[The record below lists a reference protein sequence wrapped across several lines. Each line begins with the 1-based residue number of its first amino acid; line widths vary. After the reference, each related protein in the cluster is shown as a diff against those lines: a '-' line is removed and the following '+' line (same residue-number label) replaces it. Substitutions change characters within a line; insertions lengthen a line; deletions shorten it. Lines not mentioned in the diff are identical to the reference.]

1 MTDRDLYRETFS
13 HLHASGDTVTEVLN
27 MANHPA
33 NHKRPGRRALTAL
46 IAAACVLAL
55 SVTAYAIGEHTGFF
69 EQVFGDTGVESRDA
83 YETVADDTKPDSG
96 MVTVPAY
103 ERVPVDPEAAE
114 DLIGAQVTDVNK
126 SFTLDGVTFTA
137 ESMVI
142 DENGIGALT
151 YTVSNPDGFPD
162 MSGAYGE
169 TFPALMEMD
178 EEVGY
183 YGDGGVPMVTVYNDD
198 GEERYLFP
206 HTYLDSASSTDT
218 QIRLTAYFWDHWDV
232 EPGDELRLTLRKFT
246 YNYDEPLEIIG
257 DDGQPE
263 GTEPS
268 IDETEEHLTFTVEDP
283 VPAVTFT
290 AEDGHTASVSPMG
303 VVLDDWYDALH
314 GLRLDY
320 ADGTEY
326 VVRGDDVDNTQFG
339 ALCNPGSFGVYGK
352 EIEEDTDGD
361 GEIDTISYG
370 DPDPALCEGMWR
382 TMEAFNRLVEPE
394 NVTAVHTTG
403 GADSHGNSHPDRT
416 FTR

>member
-1 MTDRDLYRETFS
+1 MTDRELYRETFS

-27 MANHPA
+27 MANNNKTHTRPA
-33 NHKRPGRRALTAL
+33 RRAVTAL
-46 IAAACVLAL
+46 IAAALAVAL
-55 SVTAYAIGEHTGFF
+55 SITAYAIGEHTGFF
-69 EQVFGDTGVESRDA
+69 EQVFGDTGVQSRDA
-83 YETVADDTKPDSG
+83 YEVIADDTKPDSG

-103 ERVPVDPEAAE
+103 ERVSVDPEAAE
-114 DLIGAQVTDVNK
+114 ELIGEQVQDVDQ

-142 DENGIGALT
+142 DENGVGALT

-178 EEVGY
+178 EEEGY
-183 YGDGGVPMVTVYNDD
+183 YGDGGVPLVSAWRD
-198 GEERYLFP
+198 GEEHFIAP
-206 HTYLDSASSTDT
+206 HTYLDSAASTDT
-218 QIRLTAYFWDHWDV
+218 QIRLTAYFWIYWGV
-232 EPGDELRLTLRKFT
+232 EPGDELRLTMRKFT

-268 IDETEEHLTFTVEDP
+268 IDETEEHLTFTVDDL

-290 AEDGHTASVSPMG
+290 AEDGHTASVSPLG
-303 VVLDDWYDALH
+303 VVLDDLYDALQ

-339 ALCNPGSFGVYGK
+339 TLIGPDAYGVYG
-352 EIEEDTDGD
+352 EETELDTDGD
-361 GEIDTISYG
+361 GQVDTIQYG
-370 DPDPALCEGMWR
+370 EPDPALCEGMYQ
-382 TMEAFNRLVEPE
+382 TMDVFNRLVEPE
-394 NVTAVHTTG
+394 NVTAVHTVG
-403 GADSHGNSHPDRT
+403 GIDPHGEFHPDRT
-416 FTR
+416 FTK